1 MCLETIT
8 GIFEYLSIVFKLGK
22 MLRGLLQKA
31 YLDKILRMSGADID
45 GINSVVISSIF
56 QMSKTLNSTESSG
69 VLR

>member
-8 GIFEYLSIVFKLGK
+8 GIFKYLSIVFKLGK